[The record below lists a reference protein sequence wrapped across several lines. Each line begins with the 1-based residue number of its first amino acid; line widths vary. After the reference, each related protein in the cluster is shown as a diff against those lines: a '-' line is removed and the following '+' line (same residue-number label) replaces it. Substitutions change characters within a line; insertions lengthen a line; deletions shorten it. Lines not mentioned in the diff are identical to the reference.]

1 MCVWLCVSVH
11 VGGWVSVCVRARA
24 FLPWRGWEGGWG
36 GVVMERERERERD
49 GVLQVALSLLALSQF
64 FFELFLDFVY
74 LCIHFPY
81 FY

>member
-1 MCVWLCVSVH
+1 MCASARLFTLEG
-11 VGGWVSVCVRARA
+11 VGGGV
-24 FLPWRGWEGGWG
+24 GGG
-36 GVVMERERERERD
+36 CNGERERERERERD